1 VRKTQ
6 MDSDFRAAY
15 RLHRNMD
22 EETRKLA
29 MQPGLSGEVA
39 NMWQAIYDQREI
51 ESVIQS
57 EPW

>member
-1 VRKTQ
+1 